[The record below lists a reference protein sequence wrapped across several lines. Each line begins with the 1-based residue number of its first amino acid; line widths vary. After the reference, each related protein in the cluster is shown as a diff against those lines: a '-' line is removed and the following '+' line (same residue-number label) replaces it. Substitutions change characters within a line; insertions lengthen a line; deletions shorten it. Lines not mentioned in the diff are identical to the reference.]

1 MIRMERPSPIPA
13 PVGPGRFLL
22 RRLLALTGLHDPT

>member
-1 MIRMERPSPIPA
+1 MSRMEHPSPVPA

-22 RRLLALTGLHDPT
+22 RRLLALGGLHDLT